1 MKLVRL
7 SLPPVVRLKDL
18 AKRLK
23 VTPGALAN
31 RLPGVRKSGGRVEV
45 RPARMSTGTQ
55 AVVTAIPVLQS

>member
-1 MKLVRL
+1 M
-7 SLPPVVRLKDL
+7 VRLKDL

-45 RPARMSTGTQ
+45 RPARMSWHWDTSWGHKSS
-55 AVVTAIPVLQS
+55 AIPVIQS